1 MYKYVKSAKGW
12 ITLKKLKQLFMK
24 IIDFYEVQLPAVL
37 LSAVVILF
45 FAQIV
50 IRYVF
55 NGDTFYVY
63 EGSIICFCWTS
74 IVGASYG
81 FRYKREYGDGHVRF
95 SILSD
100 LLKGKANLWLQV
112 LLSALTV
119 VGMAILFVPSCHTV
133 SAYSI
138 SKTTIMHIP
147 FSYIYFPFL
156 IFLVLTAVHEVYSI
170 VVNLRKIFGNTNGL
184 ADPAPEKSDNW
195 EG

>member
-1 MYKYVKSAKGW
+1 MKYSCLRYSCPRWSFYSLLKSLSGMSSMGTHSMY
-12 ITLKKLKQLFMK
+12 MR
-24 IIDFYEVQLPAVL
+24 D
-37 LSAVVILF
+37 LS
-45 FAQIV
+45 
-50 IRYVF
+50 
-55 NGDTFYVY
+55 
-63 EGSIICFCWTS
+63 ICFCWTS

-184 ADPAPEKSDNW
+184 ADPASEKSDNW

>member
-1 MYKYVKSAKGW
+1 
-12 ITLKKLKQLFMK
+12 MK
-24 IIDFYEVQLPAVL
+24 IIDFYEVQLSAVL

-63 EGSIICFCWTS
+63 EGSIICFGWTS

-81 FRYKREYGDGHVRF
+81 FRCKREYGDGHVRF

-112 LLSALTV
+112 LLSELTV
-119 VGMAILFVPSCHTV
+119 VGMAILFVPSCRTV

-156 IFLVLTAVHEVYSI
+156 IFLVLTSVHEVYSI
-170 VVNLRKIFGNTNGL
+170 VVNLRKIFGKTN
-184 ADPAPEKSDNW
+184 AIAEPASEKSDN
-195 EG
+195 